1 MLRRAGIGV
10 QYWQMGRS
18 GFADVASGR
27 EHWRPGQWI
36 PRHRHCEAYAAI
48 VLAGGY
54 EECGSGGRFRVGPAD
69 VLIHPWFDAHLDRF
83 PASGACILNL
93 MLPDA
98 VPGLTLGRV
107 ADPDAIVRLAERD
120 LTGARELLCEQLRG
134 VQLPP
139 TDWPDALA
147 LRLRTDLTCRL
158 DTWAREQRLS
168 PETVSRGFGRLFG
181 ITPAAFRVEAKARR
195 AVALMD
201 GGEQSL
207 AAIAAAA
214 GFADQA
220 HMTRAVR
227 ALTGEPPARL
237 RRSNTFKTVRSPSS

>member
-139 TDWPDALA
+139 TDCGPTRSRCAFEPISRAVSTRGPGSSASLRRPSRAALA
-147 LRLRTDLTCRL
+147 ACLVSLRRPFEWKR
-158 DTWAREQRLS
+158 
-168 PETVSRGFGRLFG
+168 
-181 ITPAAFRVEAKARR
+181 RR
-195 AVALMD
+195 AARWR
-201 GGEQSL
+201 SWT
-207 AAIAAAA
+207 AANSPWP
-214 GFADQA
+214 
-220 HMTRAVR
+220 RLPR
-227 ALTGEPPARL
+227 PPGL
-237 RRSNTFKTVRSPSS
+237 RIKRI